1 MLGQHLLLVL
11 HSPVEISG
19 TRMSTLTDNIRA
31 ASTVQALV
39 QLLKNRSYDEIRQ
52 RMYDN
57 PPGSPWWSA
66 CKTELDIRNSERLAT
81 SLVENSR
88 VASRISN
95 SAEHL
100 ERLTETLL
108 EITAAVAD
116 VVRGVKESTRRVEIA
131 TYAIIGVAVAQ
142 LFYVAFLVF
151 GKR

>member
-1 MLGQHLLLVL
+1 MQMSVAAPTPDGSKVTHSLVQFL
-11 HSPVEISG
+11 RGRSYEE
-19 TRMSTLTDNIRA
+19 IRA
-31 ASTVQALV
+31 
-39 QLLKNRSYDEIRQ
+39 

-57 PPGSPWWSA
+57 ALGTHWWSA

-88 VASRISN
+88 VAGRISN
-95 SAEHL
+95 SAEHM

-108 EITAAVAD
+108 EITAGVAD
-116 VVRGVKESTRRVEIA
+116 VVQGVKESTRRVEIA

>member
-1 MLGQHLLLVL
+1 MSVAAQTPDGSKVT
-11 HSPVEISG
+11 HS
-19 TRMSTLTDNIRA
+19 
-31 ASTVQALV
+31 LV
-39 QLLKNRSYDEIRQ
+39 QFLRGRSYEE
-52 RMYDN
+52 MYDN
-57 PPGSPWWSA
+57 ALGTHWWSA

-88 VASRISN
+88 VAGRMSN
-95 SAEHL
+95 SAEHM

-108 EITAAVAD
+108 EITAGVAD
-116 VVRGVKESTRRVEIA
+116 VVRGVKQSTRRVEIA